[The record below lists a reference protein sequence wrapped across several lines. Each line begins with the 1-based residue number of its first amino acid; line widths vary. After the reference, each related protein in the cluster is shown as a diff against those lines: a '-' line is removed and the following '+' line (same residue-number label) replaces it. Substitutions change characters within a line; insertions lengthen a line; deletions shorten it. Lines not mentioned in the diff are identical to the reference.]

1 MTAMIE
7 DVMILFF
14 NLLIFAQMI
23 TLKDHTRRKMIELA
37 VGCAVFFTAYGISV
51 YVLHFPMVL
60 SSLLTMSLPSLALFW
75 LFSAFRDARFFL
87 SFALA
92 DTLAMIT
99 ASFSKYLSLFF
110 PQGEIFFLG
119 LTLLLFIALL
129 VFANPYFRQ
138 LKTLMRQVED
148 GWTSMAVTAMLI
160 YFVLGFIAAYPTPIA
175 QRREYVPIF
184 MAVCLLTFAFYL
196 VVLHSLQ
203 KTQKIVQQ
211 NIQLQEEQK
220 IYHIAYT
227 DALTGL
233 GNRAAYLERI
243 NQLERLRKNGISIC
257 CIELDMNGLKQVND
271 TLGHAAGDKAL
282 REIAAALKTVFLC
295 RQPDSVF
302 RVGGD
307 EFCVLLSDVEEDEA
321 AAYLNQLENQLK
333 QSSQML
339 GFSLAAAAGM
349 ARVQPEESIE
359 TTMIRADDQMYK
371 HKRENQ
377 KFSEKENET
386 ISLL

>member
-1 MTAMIE
+1 MIAMIE

-23 TLKDHTRRKMIELA
+23 TLKDQTRQKMFKLA
-37 VGCAVFFTAYGISV
+37 AGCTVFFTAYGIAV
-51 YVLHFPMVL
+51 YVFQFPMVL
-60 SSLLTMSLPSLALFW
+60 SSLLTMSLPSLVLFW

-92 DTLAMIT
+92 DTLSLIT

-129 VFANPYFRQ
+129 VFANPYFQ
-138 LKTLMRQVED
+138 LLKTLMRQVEG

-175 QRREYVPIF
+175 QRREYVPVF

-203 KTQKIVQQ
+203 KTQKIVEQ
-211 NIQLQEEQK
+211 NIQLQQEQK

-271 TLGHAAGDKAL
+271 TLGHAAGDRAL
-282 REIAAALKTVFLC
+282 REIASALKTVFLC

-307 EFCVLLSDVEEDEA
+307 EFCVLLSDVDKAEA
-321 AAYLNQLENQLK
+321 TACLNQLKNQLK
-333 QSSQML
+333 QSSQTL
-339 GFSLAAAAGM
+339 GFSLAAAAGV
-349 ARVQPEESIE
+349 AWVQAEESIE
-359 TTMIRADDQMYK
+359 ATMIRADDQMYK
-371 HKRENQ
+371 NKRGEQ
-377 KFSEKENET
+377 HVSETEIET
-386 ISLL
+386 ITS